1 MSREPIIVEG
11 RETKTPERHIMTATH
26 LLVFPGRVS
35 VVVALGF
42 DAEQIDHQLQSRF
55 IQIHVQPIARN
66 DVHESRRAQR
76 QARLIARV
84 TERNKEKE
92 MMYMRAAVHR
102 ARLGS
107 SQASLRRKGIKTFL
121 DALSHLYKRVCLSVC
136 LSVHQSVTHK
146 LNF

>member
-66 DVHESRRAQR
+66 DVHESGRTQSQARLIAGVTAEKQRKRNDVHKSRRAQR
-76 QARLIARV
+76 QAKLIAGV
-84 TERNKEKE
+84 TAE
-92 MMYMRAAVHR
+92 
-102 ARLGS
+102 
-107 SQASLRRKGIKTFL
+107 
-121 DALSHLYKRVCLSVC
+121 
-136 LSVHQSVTHK
+136 
-146 LNF
+146 